1 VTLAH
6 RLVYVVDDDLSM
18 RKAVGRLLESEDYA
32 FEMFTGARE
41 FLARVPHAGPS
52 CVILD
57 LNMPGLNGL
66 ELQEALEQM
75 GRGERIIFITG
86 GATVPTSVQAMKA
99 GAVDYLPKPFSDEDL
114 LRALKRALERS
125 REQWLQRLERKEI
138 RDRLATLTPREFEVL
153 NGVIAGMLN
162 KQIAAQFGTTEGT
175 IKVHRGRVME
185 KMGATSVAE
194 LVVLAQRAG
203 LAPTASPQEP
213 QAQ

>member
-1 VTLAH
+1 MTPAH

-18 RKAVGRLLESEDYA
+18 RKAVGRLLESADYSV
-32 FEMFTGARE
+32 EMFTGARE
-41 FLARVPHAGPS
+41 FLARVPHPGPS

-66 ELQEALEQM
+66 ELQETLAQM

-99 GAVDYLPKPFSDEDL
+99 GAVDYLPKPFRDDDL
-114 LRALKRALERS
+114 LHAVERALNQS
-125 REQWLQRLERKEI
+125 SEQWLQRLERKEV
-138 RDRLATLTPREFEVL
+138 RDRLATLTPREVDVL
-153 NGVIAGMLN
+153 KGVIAGMLN

-185 KMGATSVAE
+185 KMGVTSVAE
-194 LVVLAQRAG
+194 LVVLAQKAG
-203 LAPTASPQEP
+203 IAPTSSPKES
-213 QAQ
+213 